1 MQNKK
6 IIKSSFIII
15 ILIILGKVMAFIRD
29 ALIASKFGATYVTD
43 IYMFSLGIV
52 MLLTTIGYGLTTTLI
67 PMHTENIENKTQQE
81 KNIFVSNLLNTAGI
95 ATILFVTAGI
105 IIAPYII
112 YMFAPGF
119 RENPEIFNSS
129 VYILRIMFISLFFV
143 CIQSIVTGVLQAH
156 KEFYA
161 PAAMAFVSN
170 IIFVIYLVFLSNK
183 FGMNGFAIATVM
195 GFAAQFLINVP
206 KFKALGYK
214 YVFVVNFKD
223 KSIIRL
229 VKLMLPV
236 IISTSI
242 IQINLFISRYFA
254 TTVYEGAVS
263 SLDFSNKLN
272 MLVYEVFAVAISMVI
287 YPTLSTYAAKKN
299 SKEYKNALLKAINVI
314 LLIMVPA
321 SIGVLTL
328 REAVVS
334 IIFGRG
340 AFDEKAVKLTA
351 DALMFYT
358 PAMVAYGVRDI
369 LFKAFYSLQDTKIP
383 MLSSFLGIL
392 INIILSLVL
401 VNSMKVSGL
410 TLASATS
417 ALVTTFILILILNS
431 KLDGINLKYLTKVF
445 AKITVAS
452 LIMGAIIVKI
462 RNICFLKIGASFQG
476 NIITIIF
483 CFIVGVLIYFLCI
496 HILKIEEY
504 MYVVEL
510 AKKRIRKNKS

>member
-15 ILIILGKVMAFIRD
+15 ILIILGKIMAFIRD
-29 ALIASKFGATYVTD
+29 ALIASNFGATYVTD

-67 PMHTENIENKTQQE
+67 PIHTENIENKTQQE
-81 KNIFVSNLLNTAGI
+81 KNIFVSNILNTAGI
-95 ATILFVTAGI
+95 ATILFVTVGI

-112 YMFAPGF
+112 YIFAPGF

-143 CIQSIVTGVLQAH
+143 CVQSIVTGVLQAH

-195 GFAAQFLINVP
+195 GFAAQFLINIP

-214 YVFVVNFKD
+214 YVLVVNFRD

-263 SLDFSNKLN
+263 ALDFSNKLN
-272 MLVYEVFAVAISMVI
+272 MLIYEVFAVAISMVI

-299 SKEYKNALLKAINVI
+299 SKEYKNALLKAVNVI

-321 SIGVLTL
+321 SLGVLIL
-328 REAVVS
+328 REPIVS
-334 IIFGRG
+334 VIFGRG

-351 DALMFYT
+351 NALMFYT
-358 PAMVAYGVRDI
+358 PAMIAYGVRDI
-369 LFKAFYSLQDTKIP
+369 LFKAFYSLQDTKSP
-383 MLSSFLGIL
+383 MLNSFLGIF
-392 INIILSLVL
+392 INIILSLIL
-401 VNSMKVSGL
+401 VNRMQVSGL
-410 TLASATS
+410 TLASAIS
-417 ALVTTFILILILNS
+417 ALVTTLILIFILNN
-431 KLDGINLKYLTKVF
+431 KLDGINLKYLIEIF
-445 AKITVAS
+445 GKITVAS
-452 LIMGAIIVKI
+452 FIMGLTIVKI
-462 RNICFLKIGASFQG
+462 RNICFSKIGVSFEG
-476 NIITIIF
+476 NIITIILS
-483 CFIVGVLIYFLCI
+483 FIVGVFIYFVCI
-496 HILKIEEY
+496 HIFKVEEY
-504 MYVVEL
+504 IYIVEL

>member
-1 MQNKK
+1 MKSKK

-15 ILIILGKVMAFIRD
+15 ILIILGKIMAFIRD
-29 ALIASKFGATYVTD
+29 ALIASKFGVTYVTD

-67 PMHTENIENKTQQE
+67 PIHTENIQNKTQQE
-81 KNIFVSNLLNTAGI
+81 KNIFVSNILNTAGI
-95 ATILFVTAGI
+95 VTILFIVVGI
-105 IIAPYII
+105 ITAPYII
-112 YMFAPGF
+112 YTFAPGF

-129 VYILRIMFISLFFV
+129 IYILRIMFISLFFV
-143 CIQSIVTGVLQAH
+143 CIQSIVTGILQAH

-161 PAAMAFVSN
+161 PAAMAFISN

-195 GFAAQFLINVP
+195 GFAAQFLINIP

-214 YVFVVNFKD
+214 YIFVLNFRD

-229 VKLMLPV
+229 MKLMLPV

-263 SLDFSNKLN
+263 ALDFSNKLN
-272 MLVYEVFAVAISMVI
+272 MLIYEVFAVAISMVI

-299 SKEYKNALLKAINVI
+299 NKEYKNALLKAINVI
-314 LLIMVPA
+314 FLVMMPA
-321 SIGVLTL
+321 SLGVLIL
-328 REAVVS
+328 REPIVS

-351 DALMFYT
+351 NALMFYT

-383 MLSSFLGIL
+383 MINSFLGIF
-392 INIILSLVL
+392 INIILSIIL
-401 VNSMKVSGL
+401 VNNMEVSGL
-410 TLASATS
+410 ALASATS
-417 ALVTTFILILILNS
+417 TLVTTLILILILNN
-431 KLDGINLKYLTKVF
+431 KLNGMNLKYLTKIF
-445 AKITVAS
+445 TKITVS
-452 LIMGAIIVKI
+452 SFIMALIIVKV
-462 RNICFLKIGASFQG
+462 RNICFSKIGVGFQG
-476 NIITIIF
+476 NIITIIL
-483 CFIVGVLIYFLCI
+483 CFIVGIVIYFICIYIFRVEEYIYFL
-496 HILKIEEY
+496 
-504 MYVVEL
+504 EL
-510 AKKRIRKNKS
+510 FKRRARKNKS